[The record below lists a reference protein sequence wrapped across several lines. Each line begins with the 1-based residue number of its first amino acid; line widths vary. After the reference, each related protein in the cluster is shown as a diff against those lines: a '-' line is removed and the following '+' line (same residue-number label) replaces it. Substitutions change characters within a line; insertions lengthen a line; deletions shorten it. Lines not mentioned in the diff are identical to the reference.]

1 MCRCAAW
8 DLVKALEKEAAYY
21 SDVLKGLQQ
30 SPPTEQL
37 ASLTERYQQLQQQAQ
52 HQQEQ
57 AMQPSEL
64 ETKLAVALEPC
75 QVCHMNP
82 RVLLVY

>member
-21 SDVLKGLQQ
+21 SDLLKGLQQ
-30 SPPTEQL
+30 SPPTEQW

-52 HQQEQ
+52 HQEEQ
-57 AMQPSEL
+57 TVQPSEL
-64 ETKLAVALEPC
+64 ESALAAALEPC
-75 QVCHMNP
+75 QVC
-82 RVLLVY
+82 